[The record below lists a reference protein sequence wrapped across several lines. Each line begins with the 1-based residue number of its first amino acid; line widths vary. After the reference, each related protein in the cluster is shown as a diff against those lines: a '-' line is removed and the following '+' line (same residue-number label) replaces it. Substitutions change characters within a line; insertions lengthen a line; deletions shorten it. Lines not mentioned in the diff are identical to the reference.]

1 MSMEQSSQ
9 PFIDERRQAYTMQP
23 WTREGRPF
31 SAGTLSNHLTAR
43 DFPMPWESL
52 IPSRYNVICIDDR
65 IVTRDYQQRIIPI
78 SGSGAGESV
87 EDIQAVLS
95 GISIDKFKPHRH
107 CGKAALVTSQE
118 FSRVGIDHSPTQ
130 AQIDWQAIRKVREIV
145 SALGYQEGRM
155 LGFDDRVTCLEGP
168 TDFHPADGAIIGLS
182 QDFLHNLIG
191 REQEYRTPVQFRLAG
206 HYYHNPRLHQFAVAE
221 GLLANRIASSEHGI
235 GVIDRGFR
243 MTAVVNEE
251 DPRME
256 ELVFGAIRVFE
267 LLEDE
272 VLSLQQAGEK
282 INAVHLDILS
292 YAPDSDGSACTNR
305 FTTID
310 MF

>member
-1 MSMEQSSQ
+1 MSTEATNQLSN
-9 PFIDERRQAYTMQP
+9 DERRQVYGMQP

-31 SAGTLSNHLTAR
+31 AAGTLSNHLTSR
-43 DFPMPWESL
+43 EFPMPWESL
-52 IPSRYNVICIDDR
+52 VPSRYNVVCIDDR
-65 IVTRDYQQRIIPI
+65 IVTRDYQQRIVPI

-87 EDIQAVLS
+87 EDIRAVLS

-107 CGKAALVTSQE
+107 CGKAALVTTQE
-118 FSRVGIDHSPTQ
+118 FARLGMDHLPTQ

-155 LGFDDRVTCLEGP
+155 LGFDDRITCLEGP
-168 TDFHPADGAIIGLS
+168 TDYHPADGAVVGLS
-182 QDFLHNLIG
+182 QDFLHNLIQ
-191 REQEYRTPVQFRLAG
+191 RDQEYMTPVQFRLAG
-206 HYYHNPRLHQFAVAE
+206 HYYHDPRLHRFAVREAM
-221 GLLANRIASSEHGI
+221 LATKIASSEHGV
-235 GVIDRGFR
+235 GVISRGFR
-243 MTAVVNEE
+243 FTALVNET

-272 VLSLQQAGEK
+272 VSTLRQAGDK

-292 YAPDSDGSACTNR
+292 YAPDSDGNACTNR
-305 FTTID
+305 FATVET
-310 MF
+310 F